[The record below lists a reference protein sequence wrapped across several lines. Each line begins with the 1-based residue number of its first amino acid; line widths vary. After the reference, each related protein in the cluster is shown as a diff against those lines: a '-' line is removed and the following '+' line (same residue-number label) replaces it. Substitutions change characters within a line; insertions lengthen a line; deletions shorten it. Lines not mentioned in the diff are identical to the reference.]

1 MYSCSPDMHG
11 LACCHYGN
19 ILTLVYNNSS
29 VYSPQ
34 HQSTI
39 DTPLQPYTIV
49 DNRINYYL
57 PSVHVHNICMVQL
70 RDNVALAHISLLS
83 KLVQSIEQCAYKL
96 LNSSV

>member
-1 MYSCSPDMHG
+1 MHG
-11 LACCHYGN
+11 LACCHHGN

-39 DTPLQPYTIV
+39 DTPLQPYTTV

-57 PSVHVHNICMVQL
+57 PSVLEMQQYIDISPYHDTLGGDTVSI
-70 RDNVALAHISLLS
+70 HI
-83 KLVQSIEQCAYKL
+83 
-96 LNSSV
+96 